1 MRPSLPVILLF
12 LFLMLC
18 LAAAYFLTGS
28 LQRTSEAR
36 QQQPPDQKM
45 QAVAI
50 TLEPRLVTRQST
62 TRRTL

>member
-28 LQRTSEAR
+28 LQRTSKAS
-36 QQQPPDQKM
+36 QQHPQAAEPPP
-45 QAVAI
+45 AN
-50 TLEPRLVTRQST
+50 T
-62 TRRTL
+62 TPADDRTPLPPAGR